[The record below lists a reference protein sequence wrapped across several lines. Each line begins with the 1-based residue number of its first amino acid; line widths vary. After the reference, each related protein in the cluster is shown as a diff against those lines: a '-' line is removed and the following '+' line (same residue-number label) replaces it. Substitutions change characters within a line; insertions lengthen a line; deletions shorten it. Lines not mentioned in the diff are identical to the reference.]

1 MDDNRLSIAHN
12 YEQNGDLMADPDMT
26 FVFDRE
32 AGTLTARTFQQDGL
46 GVYQRVEG
54 SNGGINH
61 ALERQ
66 LNTFAAQW
74 FKNIREQGYH
84 RELMNMRYAD
94 DELELVYADDGSVRL
109 INGEVTLAERYAR
122 EHGIVLPAEPQAT
135 ENVPDPSIT
144 AAERNQYG
152 YTEDDMYPLSA
163 QRAVELYDTGHPIYL
178 LFPDNTE
185 ALAEDRDEV
194 ITFSYVCYNKTRHA
208 ELCDGQ
214 TGYTVHK
221 LDAVIETVVC
231 GLFARLQDLPKEAII
246 AARCAEQIAETQR
259 SLVRAREALQA
270 DTAEVLEYEAEVIK
284 VIRGES
290 RLSSDLLNKL
300 HEDAKAR
307 AEASSLAVRQLEA
320 QLQGSEERQAA
331 LSQQYDSMLTWA
343 DMYGQCDMA
352 AKKMIVA
359 RLMRA
364 VRVSRDYQVEIEL
377 TVDCE
382 QLGISLASDD
392 MSLLAA

>member
-1 MDDNRLSIAHN
+1 
-12 YEQNGDLMADPDMT
+12 MT
-26 FVFDRE
+26 
-32 AGTLTARTFQQDGL
+32 TTPRT
-46 GVYQRVEG
+46 R
-54 SNGGINH
+54 
-61 ALERQ
+61 
-66 LNTFAAQW
+66 
-74 FKNIREQGYH
+74 
-84 RELMNMRYAD
+84 
-94 DELELVYADDGSVRL
+94 
-109 INGEVTLAERYAR
+109 
-122 EHGIVLPAEPQAT
+122 
-135 ENVPDPSIT
+135 
-144 AAERNQYG
+144 
-152 YTEDDMYPLSA
+152 
-163 QRAVELYDTGHPIYL
+163 
-178 LFPDNTE
+178 
-185 ALAEDRDEV
+185 
-194 ITFSYVCYNKTRHA
+194 YVCYNKTRHA

-259 SLVRAREALQA
+259 SLVRAREILQA
-270 DTAEVLEYEAEVIK
+270 DSAELLEYEAEVIK

-300 HEDAKAR
+300 HDEAKAR
-307 AEASSLAVRQLEA
+307 AEQSAQVVRQLEA

-331 LSQQYDSMLTWA
+331 LAQQYDSMLTWA

-364 VRVSRDYQVEIEL
+364 VRFSRDYRVEIEL

-382 QLGISLASDD
+382 QLGISLGNDD